1 MRSYVKPLIEDDQL
15 EKIVRLLANSHQTKD
30 RALQS
35 FIEAWAALE
44 IFVNASFKHRYEREW
59 MAKLKTG
66 APPSAQP
73 YFVRLAEIMKDRV
86 RLNDKFV
93 IIASLLNESGA
104 EEDAATFARLKK
116 LRDSFH
122 TGEIVES
129 NLTVETAQL
138 LLR

>member
-1 MRSYVKPLIEDDQL
+1 M
-15 EKIVRLLANSHQTKD
+15 
-30 RALQS
+30 
-35 FIEAWAALE
+35 
-44 IFVNASFKHRYEREW
+44 
-59 MAKLKTG
+59 
-66 APPSAQP
+66 
-73 YFVRLAEIMKDRV
+73 RLAEIMKDRV

-138 LLR
+138 LLGKYLRLHVDYHTVEGGRLSI